1 MSIKKPYSRYFIIFD
16 EDDRGFGISLDKLPT
31 GYLKIETKNG
41 ECKITVYVQNLK
53 RELGPYTCCMIDST
67 KNPPIVAKLGE
78 VPVDEFGIGEMW
90 WEFKENSIADT
101 SLSVDKFNAAA
112 VATSGEKFSVPL
124 SGYAGRDKTEW
135 KNRIVTVNR
144 ESKAVPELVVKEEI
158 DPAAKKFKEYEES
171 INVNAGAKKIEDR
184 IEEDIEKTAKV
195 NAGTEKIEDRIE
207 EDIEKTAEVNARA
220 EKIEDRIEEDIEKTA
235 EVNAGAEKIE
245 DRLEEDIEKTVEV
258 NDDFNNAEVN
268 TDEYAQNGQEHMR
281 NEEDE
286 YEEKTEEI
294 NIETTDEEIISKD
307 LRENLNEEDIL
318 EDISRESIRED
329 ESIIENKDTDNERN
343 AEYNFIDEYAP
354 KIIENIPFVDDDED
368 IMGAERGLEEDILQ
382 DINESIGDRNKNKKR
397 THAAM
402 FHSVLKNFEEVK
414 ELRDMKKGV
423 RWWKIPFD
431 YDVDMDDNKL
441 YPYFCAIYHLKMT
454 YPYINYI
461 KYFKKCGHY
470 YFGLKYNSDGEVKH
484 LMYGIE
490 GGNNMNEQPYM
501 GMTGFVKWMKFKD
514 KGMWIMFYNPYTG
527 CIMIPKKREKER

>member
-53 RELGPYTCCMIDST
+53 RESGPYTCCMIDST

-135 KNRIVTVNR
+135 KSRVVTVNR

-171 INVNAGAKKIEDR
+171 INVNAGA
-184 IEEDIEKTAKV
+184 
-195 NAGTEKIEDRIE
+195 EKIEDRIE
-207 EDIEKTAEVNARA
+207 EDIEKTAEVNARTKKIEDKIEKDIEKTA
-220 EKIEDRIEEDIEKTA
+220 KINVGAEKIEDKIKEDIEKTAEVNARTEKIEDRIEEDIEKTA
-235 EVNAGAEKIE
+235 EVN
-245 DRLEEDIEKTVEV
+245 T
-258 NDDFNNAEVN
+258 N
-268 TDEYAQNGQEHMR
+268 EYAENEQEHMR

-294 NIETTDEEIISKD
+294 NIEITDGEIISKD
-307 LRENLNEEDIL
+307 LRENLNEEDML
-318 EDISRESIRED
+318 EDISRESIEN
-329 ESIIENKDTDNERN
+329 ENIIENKDTDNERN
-343 AEYNFIDEYAP
+343 IEYSFIDEYAP
-354 KIIENIPFVDDDED
+354 KTIGNIPFVDDDED
-368 IMGAERGLEEDILQ
+368 IMGAERGFEDDILQ
-382 DINESIGDRNKNKKR
+382 DISGGIGDRNKNKKR

-414 ELRDMKKGV
+414 ELRDVEKGV

-431 YDVDMDDNKL
+431 YDIDIDDNKL
-441 YPYFCAIYHLKMT
+441 YPYFCALYHLKMT

-470 YFGLKYNSDGEVKH
+470 YFGLKYNPDGEVKH

-501 GMTGFVKWMKFKD
+501 GMTGFVKWIKFKD

-527 CIMIPKKREKER
+527 CIMIPKKKNRER